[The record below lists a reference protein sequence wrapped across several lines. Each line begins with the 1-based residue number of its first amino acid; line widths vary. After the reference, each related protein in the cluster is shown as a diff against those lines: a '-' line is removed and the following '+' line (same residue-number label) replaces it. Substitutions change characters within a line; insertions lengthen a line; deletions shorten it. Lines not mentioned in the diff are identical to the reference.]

1 MLNFLRVI
9 VGYTGPLS
17 PTPLA
22 AGLPALRATGW
33 MIASIASFVL
43 MTVAARQ
50 LTGHMGTFE
59 ILFLRSLVALAILLA
74 LRPRLGAG
82 AFATR
87 RLGLHV
93 ARNLVHFCGQY
104 AWVWGIAITPLA
116 VVTAIEFT
124 TPVWAALL
132 AALLLG
138 ERLSP
143 PRWTAIAGGVT
154 GILVIAHPGTS
165 AFGRGALIVL
175 GGAFC
180 FAAAVLVVKVLLRTD
195 RVTTVVFYM
204 SLIQLPLG
212 LVGTLFAWAWPAPS
226 DLPFIFAMGVTSLTA
241 HYSMGRALSLCDA
254 SFVLPIDF
262 LRLPFI
268 ALVALLL
275 YGERVDG
282 WTMLGAVLIF
292 AGNYWSV
299 RAETR
304 AAAPPLLGVTSSI
317 RR

>member
-1 MLNFLRVI
+1 
-9 VGYTGPLS
+9 LS
-17 PTPLA
+17 PTSLT
-22 AGLPALRATGW
+22 GGRPALRAAAW

-50 LTGHMGTFE
+50 LTGHMGTSE

-87 RLGLHV
+87 RLPLHV

-143 PRWTAIAGGVT
+143 PRWTAIASGAI

-175 GGAFC
+175 AGAFC
-180 FAAAVLVVKVLLRTD
+180 FAAAVLLVKILLRTD
-195 RVTTVVFYM
+195 RVTAVVFYM
-204 SLIQLPLG
+204 SLIQLPIG
-212 LVGTLFAWAWPAPS
+212 LAGALFAWTRPEPS
-226 DLPFIFAMGVTSLTA
+226 DLPFILAMGVTSLTA
-241 HYSMGRALSLCDA
+241 HYSMGRALSLGDA

-268 ALVALLL
+268 ALVALAM
-275 YGERVDG
+275 YGERIDG
-282 WTMLGAVLIF
+282 WTIFGAVLIC

-299 RAETR
+299 HAETR
-304 AAAPPLLGVTSSI
+304 AAASPLLRVPGSTD
-317 RR
+317 R

>member
-1 MLNFLRVI
+1 
-9 VGYTGPLS
+9 
-17 PTPLA
+17 
-22 AGLPALRATGW
+22 

-50 LTGHMGTFE
+50 LTGRMSTFE
-59 ILFLRSLVALAILLA
+59 ILFLRSLVALVILLA

-87 RLGLHV
+87 RLRLHV

-124 TPVWAALL
+124 TPVWVALL

-138 ERLSP
+138 ERLSA
-143 PRWTAIAGGVT
+143 PRWTAIASGVT
-154 GILVIAHPGTS
+154 GILMIAHPGTS

-175 GGAFC
+175 AGAFC
-180 FAAAVLVVKVLLRTD
+180 FAAAVLLVKTLLRTD
-195 RVTTVVFYM
+195 RVTAVVFYM

-212 LVGTLFAWAWPAPS
+212 LAGTVFAWAWPAPA
-226 DLPFIFAMGVTSLTA
+226 DLPWVVAMGVTSLTA
-241 HYSMGRALSLCDA
+241 HYSMARALSLGDA

-275 YGERVDG
+275 YGEPIDG
-282 WTMLGAVLIF
+282 WTMLGAALIF

-304 AAAPPLLGVTSSI
+304 AAPRPLLGMPSSTG
-317 RR
+317 R

>member
-1 MLNFLRVI
+1 MV
-9 VGYTGPLS
+9 
-17 PTPLA
+17 
-22 AGLPALRATGW
+22 
-33 MIASIASFVL
+33 ASIASFVL

-87 RLGLHV
+87 RLPLHV

-138 ERLSP
+138 ERLTP

-154 GILVIAHPGTS
+154 GILVIAHPGT
-165 AFGRGALIVL
+165 
-175 GGAFC
+175 
-180 FAAAVLVVKVLLRTD
+180 T
-195 RVTTVVFYM
+195 
-204 SLIQLPLG
+204 PL
-212 LVGTLFAWAWPAPS
+212 
-226 DLPFIFAMGVTSLTA
+226 
-241 HYSMGRALSLCDA
+241 
-254 SFVLPIDF
+254 
-262 LRLPFI
+262 
-268 ALVALLL
+268 
-275 YGERVDG
+275 
-282 WTMLGAVLIF
+282 
-292 AGNYWSV
+292 
-299 RAETR
+299 AEAR
-304 AAAPPLLGVTSSI
+304 
-317 RR
+317 

>member
-1 MLNFLRVI
+1 
-9 VGYTGPLS
+9 
-17 PTPLA
+17 
-22 AGLPALRATGW
+22 

-87 RLGLHV
+87 RLGRHV
-93 ARNLVHFCGQY
+93 ARNVVHFCGQY

-124 TPVWAALL
+124 TPVWVALL
-132 AALLLG
+132 AVLLLG
-138 ERLSP
+138 ERITP
-143 PRWTAIAGGVT
+143 PRAAAIAGGVL
-154 GILVIAHPGTS
+154 GVLVIVRPGTS
-165 AFGRGALIVL
+165 ALTPGALITL
-175 GGAFC
+175 GGTFC
-180 FAAAVLVVKVLLRTD
+180 FAAAILFVKTILRSD
-195 RVTTVVFYM
+195 RVTAVVFYM

-212 LVGTLFAWAWPAPS
+212 LAGALHAWVWPVTG
-226 DLPFIFAMGVTSLTA
+226 DLPWIFAMGLTSLTA
-241 HYSMGRALSLCDA
+241 HYSMGQALSLGDA

-262 LRLPFI
+262 LRLPCI
-268 ALVALLL
+268 ALAALLIF
-275 YGERVDG
+275 GERVDA
-282 WTMLGAVLIF
+282 WTMAGAVLIF

-299 RAETR
+299 RRETR
-304 AAAPPLLGVTSSI
+304 RPAPALG
-317 RR
+317 

>member
-1 MLNFLRVI
+1 M
-9 VGYTGPLS
+9 VGSL
-17 PTPLA
+17 
-22 AGLPALRATGW
+22 
-33 MIASIASFVL
+33 ASFVL

-50 LTGHMGTFE
+50 LSGRLGTFE
-59 ILFLRSLVALAILLA
+59 ILFLRSFVALVVLVA

-93 ARNLVHFCGQY
+93 ARNLIHFCGQY

-124 TPVWAALL
+124 SPVWVALL
-132 AALLLG
+132 AALILG
-138 ERLSP
+138 ERLTP
-143 PRWTAIAGGVT
+143 PRWTAIAGGIA
-154 GILVIAHPGTS
+154 GILLIAHPGAS
-165 AFGRGALIVL
+165 AFGAGALIVL
-175 GGAFC
+175 VGAFC
-180 FAAAVLVVKVLLRTD
+180 FAAAILAVKALLRTD
-195 RVTTVVFYM
+195 RVTAVVFYM

-212 LVGTLFAWAWPAPS
+212 LAGALFAWVWPAPA
-226 DLPFIFAMGVTSLTA
+226 DLPWVLAIGVTSLTA
-241 HYSMGRALSLCDA
+241 HYSMGRALSLADA

-262 LRLPFI
+262 LRLPLI
-268 ALVALLL
+268 AVVALLS
-275 YGERVDG
+275 YGESIDG
-282 WTMLGAVLIF
+282 WTVAGALLIF

-304 AAAPPLLGVTSSI
+304 ATAAPVFGVPGST